1 MAKSLLLCRAWQNS
15 RKSLVC
21 RAIVSCVHWGLLPAW
36 NSHSL
41 LWILQ
46 HIAHESTGCKC
57 QPFCQ
62 GLEGY
67 SQDLGQSTVQ
77 DSGNVNRIWLWL
89 LPREQVLSK
98 IFRQGCV
105 TGKENDI
112 WEGDGKT
119 LGCRIHVKK
128 EQNCGISPS
137 PPLRLSLQPWV
148 SLCVCS
154 TPHPTGDWA

>member
-1 MAKSLLLCRAWQNS
+1 MCVFPVKTNNRNSWEIAYYSAKHGKIQGNLLCVELLLA
-15 RKSLVC
+15 VC
-21 RAIVSCVHWGLLPAW
+21 TEIC
-36 NSHSL
+36 
-41 LWILQ
+41 
-46 HIAHESTGCKC
+46 C
-57 QPFCQ
+57 QPETHTAFCGSCSTLHLNQ
-62 GLEGY
+62 LVEGY

-89 LPREQVLSK
+89 LPREQVLSN

-128 EQNCGISPS
+128 EQICGISPS
-137 PPLRLSLQPWV
+137 PPPPS
-148 SLCVCS
+148 
-154 TPHPTGDWA
+154 